1 MAPAILVCKST
12 EFHKSRL
19 LVFCYV
25 SPALPNL
32 LIPPVPPLSQ
42 TMTGMT
48 NIPVVLSAFLGQHE
62 TPHNGAYSRA
72 LKDVGTLRFV
82 GLPGIKPKR
91 DLPKKD
97 SNFRVIELKVF
108 RIFGTNSSR
117 LGANT
122 VDFSI

>member
-19 LVFCYV
+19 LVFWYV

-42 TMTGMT
+42 TMPGMT
-48 NIPVVLSAFLGQHE
+48 KIPVVLSAFLAQQE
-62 TPHNGAYSRA
+62 TTHKGAYSRA
-72 LKDVGTLRFV
+72 LKEVVTLRFV

-91 DLPKKD
+91 DLPRKTPI
-97 SNFRVIELKVF
+97 SGLLN
-108 RIFGTNSSR
+108 
-117 LGANT
+117 
-122 VDFSI
+122 